1 MLTIFS
7 TVLIFGHFT
16 AVIGPYA
23 VEHKTHV
30 AVSTDNAMQAK
41 GLHGQNVP
49 HTQPSVQTQSTT
61 IPFLGTTVVPAPMKY
76 MTISYIPAGTK
87 PPGWTGFELTM
98 SFCLLFSWF
107 GLHPS

>member
-61 IPFLGTTVVPAPMKY
+61 IPFLGTTVVPA
-76 MTISYIPAGTK
+76 GTK